1 MSAKKFRAVL
11 ETEGGG
17 HFIALPFDVKE
28 EFGRARPPVKA
39 SVNGH
44 GYRTTIA
51 VYGGKYCLGLRKA
64 DADAAG
70 VKAGDIV
77 RVTVE
82 PDTEVREVEM
92 PPELAAAL
100 KKNGTARARWEKLS
114 HTHKK
119 EHAEA
124 ILKAKK
130 PETRMRR
137 VQKTIEML
145 SAKAI
150 SRE

>member
-1 MSAKKFRAVL
+1 MSAKKFSARL

-17 HFIALPFDVKE
+17 HFVAVPFDVKE
-28 EFGRARPPVKA
+28 EFGRARLPVKA
-39 SVNGH
+39 SVNRH
-44 GYRTTIA
+44 SYRTTIA
-51 VYGGKYCLGLRKA
+51 VYGGKYYLGLRKA

-82 PDTEVREVEM
+82 PDTEIREAEM

-100 KKNGTARARWEKLS
+100 QKNAAARDRWEKLS
-114 HTHKK
+114 YTHKK
-119 EHAEA
+119 EHAES

-130 PETRMRR
+130 PETRTRR
-137 VQKTIEML
+137 IQKAVAML
-145 SAKAI
+145 SAK
-150 SRE
+150 RR

>member
-1 MSAKKFRAVL
+1 MSAKKFSARL

-17 HFIALPFDVKE
+17 YFIALPFDVKE

-51 VYGGKYCLGLRKA
+51 VYDAKYYLGFRKA
-64 DADAAG
+64 DAAAAG

-100 KKNGTARARWEKLS
+100 KKNTAARAQWEKLS
-114 HTHKK
+114 YTHKK

-137 VQKTIEML
+137 VQKAVEML
-145 SAKAI
+145 SDKI
-150 SRE
+150 G

>member
-1 MSAKKFRAVL
+1 MAAKKFRAVF

-44 GYRTTIA
+44 GYRTTVA
-51 VYGGKYCLGLRKA
+51 VYGGKYYLGLRKA
-64 DADAAG
+64 NADAAG

-82 PDTEVREVEM
+82 PDIENPADVMNTGVD
-92 PPELAAAL
+92 
-100 KKNGTARARWEKLS
+100 AR
-114 HTHKK
+114 
-119 EHAEA
+119 
-124 ILKAKK
+124 
-130 PETRMRR
+130 P
-137 VQKTIEML
+137 QKD
-145 SAKAI
+145 
-150 SRE
+150 

>member
-17 HFIALPFDVKE
+17 HFVAVPFDVKK

-51 VYGGKYCLGLRKA
+51 VYGGKYYLGLRKA
-64 DADAAG
+64 DAAAAG

-82 PDTEVREVEM
+82 PDTETREVEM
-92 PPELAAAL
+92 PPEPAVAL
-100 KKNGTARARWEKLS
+100 KKNAAARDRWEKLS
-114 HTHKK
+114 YTHKK
-119 EHAEA
+119 EHAES

-137 VQKTIEML
+137 VQKAVEML
-145 SAKAI
+145 SDKI
-150 SRE
+150 G